1 MIYLDYSATTPI
13 NKDVLETFNKT
24 CINYFANPNSL
35 HKLGTESNNLIK
47 AATKQISDILN
58 LSDEEIIY
66 TSGASESN
74 NLAIKGIA
82 LKYSNRGKH
91 IITTPLE
98 HSSVVGAL
106 NSLGNIG
113 YEIDIVNIDKNGL
126 IDLEHLK
133 SLMRDDTI
141 LVTLALV
148 DSEIGIKQNI
158 DEISSIVKQ
167 YKKCY
172 LHVDGTQA
180 IGKIKVDLKNIDL
193 FSFSSHK
200 IYAMKGCGCLIK
212 KNNIVIEPL
221 INGGKSITPYR
232 SGTPTT
238 ALIASMSKA
247 LKLICESIDSNY
259 KHIEALNLK
268 LKEFL
273 IKYPNIVINSTNN
286 SIPHILNFSILKVKP
301 ETFIHALEQ
310 EDIYISTKSA
320 CSKSNT
326 ISNSV
331 MALTNNKEIAESTL
345 RISISYLTTDDEIE
359 KFMEVFDKCYNQL
372 IIRRKNENN

>member
-24 CINYFANPNSL
+24 CTNYFANPNSL
-35 HKLGTESNNLIK
+35 HKLGIESNNLIK
-47 AATKQISDILN
+47 AATKQIYDLLN

-82 LKYSNRGKH
+82 LKYANRGKH

-106 NSLGNIG
+106 NSLGNMG
-113 YEIDIVNIDKNGL
+113 YEIDIVNINKNGL

-158 DEISSIVKQ
+158 DEISSVVKQ
-167 YKKCY
+167 YQKCY

-212 KNNIVIEPL
+212 KKNIIIEPL

-238 ALIASMSKA
+238 ALITSMSKA
-247 LKLICESIDSNY
+247 LKLIYQNIDNNY
-259 KHIEALNLK
+259 KHVEKLNIK

-273 IKYPNIVINSTNN
+273 SKYPNIVINSTAN

-331 MALTNNKEIAESTL
+331 MALTKNKEIAESTL

-359 KFMEVFDKCYNQL
+359 KFMKSFGICYNKL
-372 IIRRKNENN
+372 IIRGKNENN